1 MSRKNQNMEKYIH
14 SLDALFVNADFGK
27 KYAFKYIARDTY
39 SVEYMSVVHLVHDIY
54 VCAICYTLVIYKQ
67 SNTKC
72 AKNHLI

>member
-14 SLDALFVNADFGK
+14 SLDALFVNANF
-27 KYAFKYIARDTY
+27 AFKCIDRDTY
-39 SVEYMSVVHLVHDIY
+39 SVEYKSVLHLVHDIY
-54 VCAICYTLVIYKQ
+54 VCATCYTLVIYKQ